1 MRLSPSHSR
10 PPSSRAP
17 SSRPPSSRAP
27 SSRALTAD
35 LTGTV
40 GRWLR
45 TLHQIEV
52 GPSRKPGEGIRIP
65 ASGLA
70 QLMRL
75 LLMLLE
81 NGLSMPR
88 ALAALAADRSM
99 RRYRPA
105 LLRMQAAVEA
115 GSTLSTAM
123 ARMPRTFSKMQTQ
136 QIAIGEQSGSLE
148 HALTR
153 VCEQLERSVQ
163 MRKRIIKKI
172 SYPALILL
180 AGMGLVIFMVVEVV
194 PEFEDIFNSS
204 NVKLPTVTRV
214 VTRISKWTL
223 VYGWTVPLLGGLALA
238 ALWLARSRARFAQA
252 MDNVL
257 LYVPLLGPWLRDIA
271 VLQFAETTLSMVECG
286 FVPVDAVQMS
296 AGCVRNRAV
305 RAAVQSISKAV
316 SRGEKLS
323 TELARHGRFFPSTL
337 CQLVSIGE
345 QSGDF
350 PKAMRGTCVHLRERL
365 ETRMDATIGLIEPI
379 LTISLA
385 VVIGAVVLSIYMPMF
400 HMFEV
405 LE

>member
-1 MRLSPSHSR
+1 MTVPSNRR
-10 PPSSRAP
+10 PA
-17 SSRPPSSRAP
+17 
-27 SSRALTAD
+27 AD
-35 LTGTV
+35 TLPAGVVGTV
-40 GRWLR
+40 TQWIR
-45 TLHQIEV
+45 TLQEIEV
-52 GPSRKPGEGIRIP
+52 GPSRKRGEGIRIS
-65 ASGLA
+65 ATGQA

-88 ALAALAADRSM
+88 ALTALAADRSM
-99 RRYRPA
+99 RRYRPV
-105 LLRMQAAVEA
+105 LLRMRAAVEA
-115 GSTLSTAM
+115 GSSLSTAM

-163 MRKRIIKKI
+163 MRKRIVKKI
-172 SYPALILL
+172 SYPILILL

-204 NVKLPTVTRV
+204 NVPLPAVTRV
-214 VTRISKWTL
+214 VTGISKWTL
-223 VYGWTVPLLGGLALA
+223 LYGWTLPLLGLAALA
-238 ALWLARSRARFAQA
+238 AIWMARSRPRFAQS
-252 MDNVL
+252 MDNAL

-271 VLQFAETTLSMVECG
+271 VLQFSETTLSMVECG
-286 FVPVDAVQMS
+286 FVPVDAVQMA

-323 TELARHGRFFPSTL
+323 SELARHERFFPSTL

-365 ETRMDATIGLIEPI
+365 VSRMDATIGLIEPV

>member
-1 MRLSPSHSR
+1 MTSFPSQSR
-10 PPSSRAP
+10 GPSGRSMTSAV
-17 SSRPPSSRAP
+17 A
-27 SSRALTAD
+27 
-35 LTGTV
+35 GTLIGWV
-40 GRWLR
+40 R
-45 TLHQIEV
+45 TLQQIEV

-88 ALAALAADRSM
+88 ALTALAADRSM
-99 RRYRPA
+99 RRYRPV
-105 LLRMQAAVEA
+105 LLRMRAAVEA

-123 ARMPRTFSKMQTQ
+123 TRMPRTFSKMQTQ

-172 SYPALILL
+172 SYPILILL

-194 PEFEDIFNSS
+194 PEFDDIFSAS
-204 NVKLPTVTRV
+204 NVKLPAVTRV
-214 VTRISKWTL
+214 VTGISEWTL
-223 VYGWTVPLLGGLALA
+223 VYGWTVPLTGCIALA
-238 ALWLARSRARFAQA
+238 AIWLARSRPRFAQS

-286 FVPVDAVQMS
+286 FVPVDAVQMAS
-296 AGCVRNRAV
+296 GCVRNRAV

-316 SRGEKLS
+316 SRGERLS
-323 TELARHGRFFPSTL
+323 TELARYERFFPSTL

-365 ETRMDATIGLIEPI
+365 ESRMDATIGLIEPI